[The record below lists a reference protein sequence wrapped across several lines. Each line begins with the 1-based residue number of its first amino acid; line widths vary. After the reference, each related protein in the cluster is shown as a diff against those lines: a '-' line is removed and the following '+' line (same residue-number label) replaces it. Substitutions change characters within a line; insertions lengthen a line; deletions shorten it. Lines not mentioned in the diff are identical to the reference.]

1 MITLK
6 NVTKVYTTKRGLKT
20 TALKGVDLQF
30 GDSGLVFILGK
41 SGCGKSTLLNVLG
54 GIDAPTSGE
63 IVIDGV
69 SSAAFTPADYDA
81 YRNTYVGFVFQEYNL
96 ISDYTVSQNIAL
108 ALELQNK
115 KTNPDE
121 IDGILKKVDLINE
134 KGRTLGGRK
143 VTELSGGQK
152 QRVAIARALVKN
164 PKIILADEPT
174 GALDSK
180 TGKELYELLK
190 ELSKDKL
197 IVVVTHDRDGA
208 FQYGDRIIELV
219 DGKVVSDNGEEIAAP
234 VEKKESPDFIRG
246 RLPVKRAFAMGV
258 NGLRH
263 KVFRLILS
271 IVLCVT
277 TFIAFGF
284 SVTALT
290 TDPYSTQFDTMTA
303 NGLQLFS
310 VKSYN
315 TEYTKQSDGF
325 GNVTAI
331 PISERQKEAMR
342 ENLGNEPI
350 ELFAADGIYRE
361 KGGRLL
367 YGIEPFLG
375 ADSARLEELK
385 YSKPYYALAT
395 SGLETLVELDPS
407 SGESDANL
415 KVDSRFRTQSLCR
428 LPQTDD
434 EIALTDLQFELFKE
448 FGYEDDDGSVMRIRT
463 PDDLIGKKLGRFTV
477 CGVYS
482 TEVDASNFIKYK
494 EMSSYDID
502 NNHITLNF
510 YAAKSS
516 VISFGFVC
524 KGTYGDVEPD
534 RYMMKYAG
542 DTSAVKKMIKQMTY
556 SDSNREYEAAI
567 QTFYSVFLPDESF
580 FNSVVDVALITSLVL
595 TVFAVLLFMSFL
607 SSSIEIRKKELGIL
621 RALGARKKDVV
632 KICLFESLTIACIN
646 FVPSLIGVLIAVMN
660 VNKEFLLTVF
670 NVGFL
675 QISALLII
683 CFGVAALATILPVYK
698 TVRRQPVDII
708 RKAH

>member
-1 MITLK
+1 MISLK
-6 NVTKVYTTKRGLKT
+6 NLTKVYTTKRGVKT
-20 TALKGVDLQF
+20 TALKDINLNF

-63 IVIDGV
+63 IIIDGI
-69 SSAAFTPADYDA
+69 SSAAFTPSDYDA

-96 ISDYTVSQNIAL
+96 IPDYTVAQNIAV
-108 ALELQNK
+108 ALELQHK
-115 KTNPDE
+115 KSTSDE
-121 IDGILKKVDLINE
+121 IDGILKKVDLVNE
-134 KGRTLGGRK
+134 NGRTLSGRK

-152 QRVAIARALVKN
+152 QRVAIARALVKD

-180 TGKELYELLK
+180 TGKALYELLK

-197 IVVVTHDRDGA
+197 IIVVTHDRDGA
-208 FQYGDRIIELV
+208 FQYGDRIIEFA
-219 DGKVVSDNGEEIAAP
+219 DGKVLSDNKEKNDVSA
-234 VEKKESPDFIRG
+234 EKKGDPDFIRG

-290 TDPYSTQFDTMTA
+290 TDSYATQFDTMKA
-303 NGLQLFS
+303 NGLQLFNVES
-310 VKSYN
+310 FN
-315 TEYTKQSDGF
+315 TEYIKEDDGSDK
-325 GNVTAI
+325 VKAI
-331 PISERQKEAMR
+331 PFGERQVEAMR
-342 ENLGNEPI
+342 KNLGNEPVK
-350 ELFAADGIYRE
+350 LFAADGIYRDE
-361 KGGRLL
+361 GGRRL

-375 ADSARLEELK
+375 GNSAYLEELK
-385 YSKPYYALAT
+385 YSNLYYALAM
-395 SGLETLVELDPS
+395 SGLETLAELAPI
-407 SGESDANL
+407 SGETDANL
-415 KVDSRFRTQSLCR
+415 TADRRFVDKSLCR
-428 LPQTDD
+428 LPQTDS
-434 EIALTDLQFELFKE
+434 EIAVTDLQFELFKE
-448 FGYEDDDGSVMRIRT
+448 FGYEDDDGSVTGIRT

-482 TEVDASNFIKYK
+482 TEVDASYFIKNK
-494 EMSSYDID
+494 EIQIYDID
-502 NNHITLNF
+502 IGHRSLNF

-516 VISFGFVC
+516 IINFGFVG
-524 KGTYGDVEPD
+524 KGTYKDTEPE
-534 RYMMKYAG
+534 RYMVKYAG

-556 SDSNREYEAAI
+556 SEGDREYEAVI

-580 FNSVVDVALITSLVL
+580 FDSVVDMALITSLVL

-607 SSSIEIRKKELGIL
+607 SSSIENRKKELGIL
-621 RALGARKKDVV
+621 RALGARKRDVV
-632 KICLFESLTIACIN
+632 NICLFESLTIACIN
-646 FVPSLIGVLIAVMN
+646 FVLSLIGVLIAVMRL
-660 VNKEFLLTVF
+660 NKEFSLAVF

-675 QISALLII
+675 QIFALLLL
-683 CFGVAALATILPVYK
+683 CFGVAAVATVLSVLKIAS
-698 TVRRQPVDII
+698 RQPVDII
-708 RKAH
+708 REAH